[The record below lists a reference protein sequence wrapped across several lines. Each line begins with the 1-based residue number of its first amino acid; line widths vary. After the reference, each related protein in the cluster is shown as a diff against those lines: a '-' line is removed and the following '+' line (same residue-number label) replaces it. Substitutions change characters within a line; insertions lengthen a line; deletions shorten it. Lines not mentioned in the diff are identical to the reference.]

1 MMAEWSV
8 NHRACTTTYT
18 TLIVLAQLPRDLSF
32 RDAGDVPMSGL
43 AFWKLTS
50 SAQVRRVQAGAL
62 ALQIDNVFRDIR
74 GAVYEPGV
82 DPDAVPGLIREAL
95 LRPENTV
102 ADLAAL
108 FDGLYLFWRENDA
121 T

>member
-1 MMAEWSV
+1 MAEWSV

-18 TLIVLAQLPRDLSF
+18 TLIVLAQLPRDLPF
-32 RDAGDVPMSGL
+32 PDAGAVKMNGL

-62 ALQIDNVFRDIR
+62 AVQIDNVFRDIR

-95 LRPENTV
+95 LRSEDTV

>member
-1 MMAEWSV
+1 MAEWNV

-18 TLIVLAQLPRDLSF
+18 TLIVLAQLPRDLPF
-32 RDAGDVPMSGL
+32 PDAGAVKMSGL
-43 AFWKLTS
+43 TFWKLTS

-74 GAVYEPGV
+74 GAEYEPGV
-82 DPDAVPGLIREAL
+82 DPATVPERIREAL
-95 LRPENTV
+95 LRPEDNV

-108 FDGLYLFWRENDA
+108 FDGLYLFWRESDA
-121 T
+121 A